1 MAGYLGWPFSS
12 RDVASAT
19 KALAVASRSWLVPA
33 PRIWMKPSKPPV
45 VDMPLMGGGVKPMVT
60 ASGCI
65 MVTPSTLVL
74 MAEALLSGV
83 VRSLQGLSTA
93 KKVP

>member
-1 MAGYLGWPFSS
+1 
-12 RDVASAT
+12 
-19 KALAVASRSWLVPA
+19 
-33 PRIWMKPSKPPV
+33 
-45 VDMPLMGGGVKPMVT
+45 MGGGVKPMVT

-65 MVTPSTLVL
+65 MVTPSTLAL

-83 VRSLQGLSTA
+83 VRSLQGRRVA

>member
-1 MAGYLGWPFSS
+1 
-12 RDVASAT
+12 
-19 KALAVASRSWLVPA
+19 
-33 PRIWMKPSKPPV
+33 
-45 VDMPLMGGGVKPMVT
+45 MPLMGGGVKPMVT